1 MVTFYDE
8 NVTKHHIKCREC
20 NGLPWGFP
28 GQPAPVPVETHTCGC
43 VRVMGLVK
51 PRGSQTHRG
60 LGCPCPRLPY
70 PNFIVIAII
79 TCIYYNKHMLVYK
92 NTRKRKRRNS
102 LMAQMTCIWRRLG
115 FFLSGSYHS
124 VSHSLGNCLYRCLIP
139 AQKINETDTA
149 GKPLTWI
156 SCHFPQDHFI
166 WMPRGNISYISLL
179 PWGDIS
185 LLDQGNIFYFSAW
198 GNILLPI
205 SYIESNFLSQICLK
219 WQDM

>member
-156 SCHFPQDHFI
+156 SFGCLEAIFLIFHCCPGGIFHCLTRAIFFI
-166 WMPRGNISYISLL
+166 FL
-179 PWGDIS
+179 PGV
-185 LLDQGNIFYFSAW
+185 IFY
-198 GNILLPI
+198 
-205 SYIESNFLSQICLK
+205 CLFHI
-219 WQDM
+219 